1 MGYQILR
8 PEAGAVCDLTQ
19 SFELYVSDDRLCLL
33 NVQQAL
39 YTHCHINL
47 HTKINTYAPLFRF
60 VIGKIS
66 HQHAMQGRESSEE
79 PIITSKH
86 YIFFDYSLLKIIS
99 KSMMSSFFL
108 NLHLQ

>member
-1 MGYQILR
+1 MMKLLMLHLVETICFFLM
-8 PEAGAVCDLTQ
+8 
-19 SFELYVSDDRLCLL
+19 YVSDDRLCLL

-86 YIFFDYSLLKIIS
+86 Y
-99 KSMMSSFFL
+99 M
-108 NLHLQ
+108 HLQLNRGY